1 MIEEIILLLP
11 WLIPIFIWES
21 FLKGFAL
28 WKSGRNKQPIW
39 FVCIF
44 LFNTLGILPIL
55 YLFLFQKNG
64 NTEKLKN
71 QSIKKTNTSLKKK

>member
-21 FLKGFAL
+21 VLKGFAL

-39 FVCIF
+39 FVFIF
-44 LFNTLGILPIL
+44 LFNTLGILPLL
-55 YLFLFQKNG
+55 YLFLFQKKG

-71 QSIKKTNTSLKKK
+71 Q